1 MRLLSK
7 IVLMSALAAGLV
19 SIDSF
24 DTRPAFADATV
35 PTKDIPGAKDNPVL
49 KRYDGSFIVSYQ
61 RSAFNDFKVPLS
73 KLELVP
79 GKRDVM
85 NNRLFAPKEQKE
97 LEGPLTRLTY
107 VMPAD
112 RSPLEVLRN
121 YQDEIAAAG
130 GSVLYSCKTEECGGD
145 AKRSSY
151 GGGSDS
157 SLMMYFFHDSELK
170 DPSFSNG
177 SCALTSSITD
187 QRFFTG
193 KMPGPDGEIYV
204 TVHAYQI
211 NNDMYCKAISGRT
224 VALVHILE
232 PKAREK
238 KMTTVSAAE
247 MAKSIGTTGRVA
259 LYDIFF
265 DTAKADLKPTS
276 DPSLKEIAALLQG
289 DPKLAVL
296 IVGHTDNQGGFDYNV
311 DLSRKRAD
319 AVVKA
324 LSASYKIDAK
334 RLRAAG
340 AGMIAPSASN
350 DDETG
355 RAKNRR
361 VEIVKLN

>member
-1 MRLLSK
+1 ML
-7 IVLMSALAAGLV
+7 IGALAIG
-19 SIDSF
+19 SMNGQ
-24 DTRPAFADATV
+24 PARADATV
-35 PTKDIPGAKDNPVL
+35 PTKDITGARDNLVL
-49 KRYDGSFIVSYQ
+49 KRYEGSFIVSYQ
-61 RSAFNDFKVPLS
+61 RSAFNDFKIPLS

-79 GKRDVM
+79 DKRDVM

-97 LEGPLTRLTY
+97 LEGPLTRLAY

-121 YQDEIAAAG
+121 YQDEITNAG

-170 DPSFSNG
+170 DPAFSNG
-177 SCALTSSITD
+177 ACALTSSISD
-187 QRFFTG
+187 QRFFAG
-193 KMPGPDGEIYV
+193 KMPGPDGDIYV
-204 TVHAYQI
+204 TVQTYLI

-224 VALVHILE
+224 AALVHILE
-232 PKAREK
+232 PRAREK

-247 MAKSIGTTGRVA
+247 MAKSIGATGRVA

-265 DTAKADLKPTS
+265 DTAKADLKPQS
-276 DPSLKEIAALLQG
+276 EPALKEIASLLQG
-289 DPKLAVL
+289 DQKLAVL

-324 LSASYKIDAK
+324 LSATYKIDAK

-340 AGMIAPSASN
+340 AGMIAPAASN

-361 VEIVKLN
+361 VEVVKLN